1 MTLEAAKKE
10 GIMDQTT
17 LERFKILFNELLG
30 REANLKEKVSNLF
43 IRDGVNDETEEASRH
58 NDCQLALKLTGRE
71 QFFKKKIWRA
81 LKKIE
86 DGTFGCCEECGA
98 EISTARL
105 WARPTAELCIM
116 CKEEQEGVEQHM
128 IYDKRSHSN
137 GKALAMG
144 NIGNIKIANNDE
156 VKAPLSLVL

>member
-1 MTLEAAKKE
+1 
-10 GIMDQTT
+10 MDQTT

-30 REANLKEKVSNLF
+30 REENLKEKMSNLF

-58 NDCQLALKLTGRE
+58 NECQLALKLTGRE

-81 LKKIE
+81 LKKID
-86 DGTFGCCEECGA
+86 DGTFGQCEECGT
-98 EISTARL
+98 EIGLNRL
-105 WARPTAELCIM
+105 WARPTAELCIV

-137 GKALAMG
+137 GKALAMS
-144 NIGNIKIANNDE
+144 NIGKHIPAQKEEIKT
-156 VKAPLSLVL
+156 PLSLVL